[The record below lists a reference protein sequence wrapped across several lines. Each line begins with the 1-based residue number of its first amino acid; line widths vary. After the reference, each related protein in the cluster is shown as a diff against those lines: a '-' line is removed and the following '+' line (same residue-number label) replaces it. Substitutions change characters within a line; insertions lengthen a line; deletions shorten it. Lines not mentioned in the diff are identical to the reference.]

1 MNYWYF
7 FSLASLKLS
16 DKAGHGH
23 PVVVTTSE
31 GPVVL
36 TAADLTNAAF
46 QTSVANQENGPPF
59 NNSADFATFDAPR
72 PINYPPGDQYRPVG
86 ELYCAPPGDYPQR
99 MTNSDGQ
106 FVPYQ
111 YKVEPCSTPV
121 PNANHI
127 NSPDSGIGDPT
138 LNASKLMKLIS
149 IKEFIL
155 RQRHFFI

>member
-1 MNYWYF
+1 MFNI

-16 DKAGHGH
+16 DKSA

-46 QTSVANQENGPPF
+46 QTSVSGNPENGPPF
-59 NNSADFATFDAPR
+59 ATSTDFATFDAPR
-72 PINYPPGDQYRPVG
+72 SISYPGDQYRPAVG
-86 ELYCAPPGDYPQR
+86 EIYCAPTGEYPQR
-99 MTNSDGQ
+99 MINSDGQ

-138 LNASKLMKLIS
+138 LNASKLSK
-149 IKEFIL
+149 
-155 RQRHFFI
+155 

>member
-1 MNYWYF
+1 M
-7 FSLASLKLS
+7 
-16 DKAGHGH
+16 
-23 PVVVTTSE
+23 VVTTSE

-59 NNSADFATFDAPR
+59 TNSGDFATFDAPR

-155 RQRHFFI
+155 IQRHFIVSCHHRKIQSF